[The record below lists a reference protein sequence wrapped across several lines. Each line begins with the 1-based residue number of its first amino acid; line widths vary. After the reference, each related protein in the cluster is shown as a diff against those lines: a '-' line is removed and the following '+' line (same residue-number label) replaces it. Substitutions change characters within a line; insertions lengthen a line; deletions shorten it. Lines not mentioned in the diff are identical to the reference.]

1 MQGKCVEIIW
11 LLGDEG
17 AAAPFVTRAH
27 PVPSPFGRPWPL
39 TRPFRPISPP
49 TIARSAC
56 SRSRGSLS
64 RSLPG
69 EMVRTVGL
77 EPTRCEPLEPK
88 SSASTSSATLA
99 KAKLSKTGGA
109 PRATRT
115 PDPQVRSL
123 MLYPAELWARTESPS
138 LPGKGLRFDPWVG
151 RIGRRMLKAPFSFA
165 LTYQTRRLARRASGL
180 PGRAGCFDP
189 WVAWTGNGPRKAQ
202 F

>member
-1 MQGKCVEIIW
+1 MDAPCCVGRAWESSGFH
-11 LLGDEG
+11 GDSG
-17 AAAPFVTRAH
+17 TSCALALRAAMAA
-27 PVPSPFGRPWPL
+27 L
-39 TRPFRPISPP
+39 RPFRPISQ
-49 TIARSAC
+49 SC
-56 SRSRGSLS
+56 
-64 RSLPG
+64 

-189 WVAWTGNGPRKAQ
+189 WVAWTGDGPRKAQ